1 LIEFKNQAMKKI
13 TTLLIALSF
22 NIIIINAQKLELA
35 ERYAGY
41 GQLESTNMFVGEED
55 TITIVGMYVSGSP
68 DVDPSANTVNLPTTS
83 SFAVYMLKYTDSC
96 KYVSHA
102 TLLSNTDNI
111 FATASCFDSDGN
123 IYIVGS
129 FKGTVD
135 MDPGA
140 GITDIT
146 SIKNSGYVAK
156 YDKNFNLMWVN
167 SFTDANY
174 TYIKDVQVNSQ
185 GEVFIGGY
193 YFGTEDLDPS
203 GATVNITHATTAST
217 FLAKYSGGGAY
228 VSHFENFGRGS
239 IFLDIDK
246 NDNLNVVG
254 NFESAYDFDPSGG
267 TTMLTPVNSKETY
280 VAQYTSSL
288 ALNFAYTFE
297 NSNPITVYKINS
309 DNSSNLIIYGNFEG
323 AQDFDLGAGT
333 QNLSS
338 GADEHSFLYKQS
350 STGNFSWVREY
361 DWIIPFSLNNFSK
374 KIDFDNDDNVY
385 FGNYFRDSINVDMGV
400 TNKKLYADG
409 QAEALLIKYDSS
421 GNYIGEISFGSTGS
435 LSYAT
440 FSTLNVDGYG
450 VIRTEGRMRAVDDF
464 DPSPYDSVS
473 ISIYSGSYNGF
484 YAKYNQLRAD
494 NVSATSICAGSTIN
508 VSYSNP
514 FDLKANNTFTVQ
526 LSDSLGNF
534 ANATSIGSLSSALSS
549 GTIVATIPNNT
560 TGSAAYRVRVISSS
574 PALTSERNDDDIE
587 VKTIDTSTITNALTV
602 TATES
607 GATYRWLDCDNNN
620 AVISGETA
628 QSFTAII
635 SGNYAVELTKNGC
648 TDTSSCVNISTVG
661 VSENTLAND
670 INIYPNPANNVLNV
684 TLNNFNSDDKIVFY
698 SVVGKVVLSQKIT
711 QKNTTIN
718 TSKLVNGVYVL
729 SIPTKNITK
738 RVIINK

>member
-267 TTMLTPVNSKETY
+267 TTMLTPINSKETY

-323 AQDFDLGAGT
+323 TQDFDLGAGT

-514 FDLKANNTFTVQ
+514 FDLKASNTFTVQ

-534 ANATSIGSLSSALSS
+534 ANATDIGTLSSALSS

-560 TGSAAYRVRVISSS
+560 IGSAAYRVRVISSS

-587 VKTIDTSTITNALTV
+587 VKTIDESVTQVGNVLTAV
-602 TATES
+602 QL
-607 GATYRWLDCDNNN
+607 GATYQWLDCNNSFSM
-620 AVISGETA
+620 ISGA
-628 QSFTAII
+628 VNQVFTAP
-635 SGNYAVELTKNGC
+635 SNGSFAVMITGDGC
-648 TDTSSCVNISTVG
+648 VDTSLCKTVIGVGISSVHA
-661 VSENTLAND
+661 EKEAK
-670 INIYPNPANNVLNV
+670 IYPNPASTTLNVLLSTV
-684 TLNNFNSDDKIVFY
+684 KKEDEVFLYNNL
-698 SVVGKVVLSQKIT
+698 GQVVLSQKIT
-711 QKNTTIN
+711 SFNTIIN
-718 TSKLVNGVYVL
+718 TEKLPNGIYL
-729 SIPTKNITK
+729 LNIKSRNITE
-738 RVIINK
+738 RIIINK